1 MQSCTKKKTIT
12 NNENY
17 TILLY
22 FSQYSSTIK
31 TQNMLSIYYNEFKS
45 VRQLK
50 KGIRIIVKTW
60 VRVSIL

>member
-1 MQSCTKKKTIT
+1 MYKKKPIT

>member
-1 MQSCTKKKTIT
+1 MYKKKTIT